1 MPWISTGERS
11 GLLTH
16 RDRTRFVV
24 RADEELT
31 AFLELAWPIQLDAKG
46 DTQIVFAEA
55 S

>member
-1 MPWISTGERS
+1 VDFNGRKIWIVDA
-11 GLLTH
+11 H